1 MADDKNSGG
10 KGEPFLETLL
20 SATGDVPLGI
30 SVEHETE
37 GMVREVLK
45 KGFPFESLDGCSER
59 QKSAPSRT
67 REDFALITSVS
78 CIVAGAVFLNVVVSA
93 ADDGDGWGMM
103 SEYTFNWKESN
114 VFLSMGIGM
123 RHRPVLPWIYEDERG
138 VPRRG
143 FAGDSFAVRQ
153 RMIV

>member
-1 MADDKNSGG
+1 MPDDKNKRGS
-10 KGEPFLETLL
+10 FLEALL
-20 SATGDVPLGI
+20 SSVGDVALGI
-30 SVEHETE
+30 SVEHEIE
-37 GMVREVLK
+37 GMVGDILK
-45 KGFPFESLDGCSER
+45 KDFPFESIKWCSER
-59 QKSAPSRT
+59 QKNSSSRI
-67 REDFALITSVS
+67 RGDFALITSVS